1 MNMENLEFSIL
12 LPAFLAGLLVLA
24 THVPLGQQVLTRGI
38 VFIDLAIAQV
48 AGLGVTA
55 ASALGFGAPDSLSAP
70 PPSADL
76 WTSIVL
82 GLQQSWHVQV
92 AAVIAAMLGALLL
105 TWTEKI
111 WPEVQ
116 EALIGVLFAVAACAE
131 LIILANNPHGSENL
145 KDLLVGQILFVSIPS
160 LIPIAALYALILVI
174 WFGARKA
181 IGPIGFYVLFALVVT
196 QSVQLVGIY
205 LVFASLII
213 PALASKRF
221 AERLRLWVGYGVGLL
236 GYIGGIVASM
246 LFDLPTGPV
255 IVVGLLVTM
264 ILAAL
269 AALVLPK
276 DMRATPPPAAAS
288 AQA

>member
-1 MNMENLEFSIL
+1 MNTESLELSIIF
-12 LPAFLAGLLVLA
+12 PAFVAGILVLA
-24 THVPLGQQVLTRGI
+24 THVPLGQQVLNRGI

-55 ASALGFGAPDSLSAP
+55 ASALGFGAPDSLTTAP
-70 PPSADL
+70 TNGDL
-76 WTSIVL
+76 FSSIVA
-82 GLQQSWHVQV
+82 GLAQNWHVQA
-92 AAVIAAMLGALLL
+92 AAVLAALLGALVL

-145 KDLLVGQILFVSIPS
+145 KDLLVGQILFVSLPN
-160 LIPIAALYALILVI
+160 LIPIAILYALTLAV

-181 IGPIGFYVLFALVVT
+181 IGQVGFYVLFALVVT

-213 PALASKRF
+213 PALAARRF
-221 AERLRLWVGYGVGLL
+221 AEPLRLAVGYGVGLL
-236 GYIGGIVASM
+236 GYIAGIVASM
-246 LFDLPTGPV
+246 MFDLPTGPV
-255 IVVGLLVTM
+255 IVVALLALM
-264 ILAAL
+264 IAAAL
-269 AALVLPK
+269 LALALPK
-276 DMRATPPPAAAS
+276 SVRAPMGATAAPQHA
-288 AQA
+288 